1 MARKPNYG
9 FERRQREE
17 ARAKKKAD
25 RKRAKQ
31 EKSDLRK
38 AVLGVDDQNLGSDE
52 QEPDGEI
59 APPADRTE

>member
-9 FERRQREE
+9 FERRQREQ

-25 RKRAKQ
+25 RQRAKQ

-38 AVLGVDDQNLGSDE
+38 AEPGTEEQPGAGD
-52 QEPDGEI
+52 QEPSAEV
-59 APPADRTE
+59 APPAGLPE

>member
-9 FERRQREE
+9 FERRQREQ

-25 RKRAKQ
+25 RQRAKQ

-38 AVLGVDDQNLGSDE
+38 AEPGADEQPGANE
-52 QEPDGEI
+52 QEPGTEV
-59 APPADRTE
+59 APPAELPE